1 MGTSSS
7 YPGPTGRT
15 TLLPPWADDV
25 DVGPEDD
32 SPAGE
37 DVPGESTEAA
47 PTPTDD
53 QDAAEPGVPP
63 SPTSPPPPTMTWR
76 TPKQAFGRL
85 ASGVGTRPGGSAF
98 RRVGRTYVA
107 ASGGSRTAA
116 QSARAG
122 RATTRG
128 LGGFLADGIR
138 NGFRAAAERLGV
150 GHLVGLDAQTAL
162 VAFVDLL
169 APDGALLEEAVAR
182 SALIE
187 TLSEVF
193 DQYGVD
199 AQGLDALDRLGP
211 ADLEAIITR
220 SIVNYVNGRI
230 QHELVNRLE
239 REAIPEADAN
249 RLLAEMKDFIGGLAR
264 LDFAGVDLVALDWR
278 GSDGQRLV
286 GRLFE
291 SAYALLG
298 EEA

>member
-7 YPGPTGRT
+7 YPGPKGRT
-15 TLLPPWADDV
+15 PLLPPWADE
-25 DVGPEDD
+25 EDANAD
-32 SPAGE
+32 EDPTTGE
-37 DVPGESTEAA
+37 DAPAEDGEAESAPDGDPGAEGPDAA
-47 PTPTDD
+47 TAQTAQPTPRT
-53 QDAAEPGVPP
+53 
-63 SPTSPPPPTMTWR
+63 TWQA
-76 TPKQAFGRL
+76 PKQAFGRL
-85 ASGVGTRPGGSAF
+85 AGGGGAGASGAAF

-122 RATTRG
+122 RAATRR
-128 LGGFLADGIR
+128 LGGFLADGAR

-150 GHLVGLDAQTAL
+150 GHLVGMDAQSAL

-169 APDGALLEEAVAR
+169 APDGAQLEEAVAR
-182 SALIE
+182 AALIE
-187 TLSEVF
+187 TLAEVF
-193 DQYGVD
+193 DEYGVD

-211 ADLEAIITR
+211 ADLEVIITR
-220 SIVNYVNGRI
+220 SIVNYVNDRI

-239 REAIPEADAN
+239 RETIPESDAN
-249 RLLAEMKDFIGGLAR
+249 RLLAEMKEFIGGIAR
-264 LDFAGVDLVALDWR
+264 LDFAGVDLVALDWH
-278 GSDGQRLV
+278 GPDGQRLV

>member
-7 YPGPTGRT
+7 YPGPKGRT
-15 TLLPPWADDV
+15 PLLPPWADEEDANGDV
-25 DVGPEDD
+25 DPTTGEDAPAEDD
-32 SPAGE
+32 G
-37 DVPGESTEAA
+37 
-47 PTPTDD
+47 
-53 QDAAEPGVPP
+53 AEPGTDGDPETEGAGAATVQANR
-63 SPTSPPPPTMTWR
+63 PPPRMTWQA
-76 TPKQAFGRL
+76 PKQALGRL
-85 ASGVGTRPGGSAF
+85 AGSTGAGAGGAAF
-98 RRVGRTYVA
+98 RRVGRAYVG

-122 RATTRG
+122 RAVTRR
-128 LGGFLADGIR
+128 LGGFLADGAR

-150 GHLVGLDAQTAL
+150 NHLVGMDAQSAL

-169 APDGALLEEAVAR
+169 APDGAQLEEAVAR
-182 SALIE
+182 AALIE

-193 DQYGVD
+193 DGYGVD
-199 AQGLDALDRLGP
+199 AEGLDALDRLGP

-220 SIVNYVNGRI
+220 SVVNYVNGRI

-239 REAIPEADAN
+239 RETIPEADAN

-264 LDFAGVDLVALDWR
+264 LDFAGVDLVALDWQ
-278 GSDGQRLV
+278 GADGRRLV
-286 GRLFE
+286 GRLFA